1 MRGVVEYQA
10 VGAIS
15 ASNRELVVMLFEAA
29 VRHQRAAQDCFRSDR
44 HNEGRERL
52 RKTRE
57 IFAELLAALDHEAA
71 PQLTANLSRLYVWTI
86 TRLSRAGFDR
96 DAEVL
101 EGSIRVTR
109 TLRDGWAEAF
119 RGAQ

>member
-29 VRHQRAAQDCFRSDR
+29 VRHQRAAQEAFRAGKG
-44 HNEGRERL
+44 NEGRERL

-71 PQLTANLSRLYVWTI
+71 PQLTSNLTRLYVWTI
-86 TRLSRAGFDR
+86 SRLSRAGFDR
-96 DAEVL
+96 DADVL
-101 EGSIRVTR
+101 DGSIRVTR

-119 RGAQ
+119 RGQQ